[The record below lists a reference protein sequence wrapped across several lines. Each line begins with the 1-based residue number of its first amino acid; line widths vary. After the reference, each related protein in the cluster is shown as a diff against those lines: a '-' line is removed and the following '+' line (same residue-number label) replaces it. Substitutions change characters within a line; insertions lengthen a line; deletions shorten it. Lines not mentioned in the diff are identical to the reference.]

1 MRDRTCSRR
10 LTKFALYETLG
21 DGMGPCGHARM
32 TRISLAVLATMLL
45 AACSTQ
51 DASAPTETHR
61 HPNRSRRDT
70 TKTSPPCLVGNLS
83 PDCPLKAIGLEGYG
97 ENRSLLHPVFALNSL
112 HRLRRPVPNDAIQ
125 VDGDRFDPTDPVNGN
140 HCGPN

>member
-45 AACSTQ
+45 AACITH
-51 DASAPTETHR
+51 DAGEPAVPVVADDITASDADLAPPMHR
-61 HPNRSRRDT
+61 
-70 TKTSPPCLVGNLS
+70 
-83 PDCPLKAIGLEGYG
+83 
-97 ENRSLLHPVFALNSL
+97 
-112 HRLRRPVPNDAIQ
+112 Q
-125 VDGDRFDPTDPVNGN
+125 V
-140 HCGPN
+140 H